1 MKIIML
7 GAPGAGKGT
16 QAKMI
21 AEKYGIP
28 HVSTGDIFRANIKNG
43 TELGM
48 EAKKYMDQG
57 QLVPDELTVKILLD
71 RVAQDDCKNGYVLDG
86 FPRTIPQAEVLDKAL
101 TELGDAIDFA
111 IDVNVPD
118 ENIVKRMS
126 GRRACLSCGATYH
139 IEHIPP
145 KKEGICDKC
154 GQELVL
160 RDDDKPET
168 VLNRLKVYHDQT
180 QPLIDFYTKKKC
192 IKDRRRHQGY
202 ERGICG
208 YRSNPWLR
216 KVRISDQQQK
226 SPERKGEENGSNYQ
240 ITA

>member
-21 AEKYGIP
+21 ADKYGVP

-57 QLVPDELTVKILLD
+57 LLVPDELTVKILLD
-71 RVAQDDCKNGYVLDG
+71 RVSQPDCKNGYVLDG
-86 FPRTIPQAEVLDKAL
+86 FPRTIPQAEALDKAL
-101 TELGDAIDFA
+101 SAIGEKVDYA
-111 IDVNVPD
+111 INVEVPD
-118 ENIVKRMS
+118 ENIIKRMS
-126 GRRACLSCGATYH
+126 GRRACVACGATYH

-145 KKEGICDKC
+145 KTEGICDTC
-154 GQELVL
+154 GKELIL

-168 VLNRLKVYHDQT
+168 VKNRLDVYHKQT
-180 QPLIDFYTKKKC
+180 QPLIDFYTKKGVLKTVDGTVDMQDVFKA
-192 IKDRRRHQGY
+192 IVA
-202 ERGICG
+202 I
-208 YRSNPWLR
+208 L
-216 KVRISDQQQK
+216 
-226 SPERKGEENGSNYQ
+226 GE
-240 ITA
+240 